1 MHKSDIIYEVDTQVF
16 YFQRDLLQRAA
27 QIEFLVHLTDEL
39 FTFLNVKLNCYY

>member
-1 MHKSDIIYEVDTQVF
+1 MHKSDVIYEVDTQVF

-39 FTFLNVKLNCYY
+39 FTFLNVKLNCYD